1 MKREFD
7 PGYDSQPFR
16 LLCESYPGEEVY
28 PRHDFRIEWGPVFHR
43 GRLDGSATV
52 LLIGQDPAANEA
64 IVRRILVGVAGKRTQ
79 GLLRKLGL
87 TRSYVMVNAFLYSVY
102 GQQGGEKHRNDPKI
116 AAYRHQWLD
125 ALLVGKNVQA
135 VLSLGSLADSAWRQY
150 LATPSGAMLN
160 VAYAKLLH
168 PTYPDS
174 AAGGDPTL
182 LTQKTAELLANWN
195 TGLAKVR
202 AAVTRQDVAPDPE
215 PYGDAFEAD
224 EIVDIP
230 AFDIPAG
237 LPEWMRREDGWS
249 KRTGATTADK
259 RATLTVTVPAA
270 DMTSA
275 DAVTASVVERRA
287 AEGAAE
293 PADALALAAEPVD
306 PLPKGRLALAGR
318 VITMVRGER
327 PIEAGVV
334 YIQDGLIVAVRQAG
348 EAAPAGFTAADVLD
362 TGATLYPG
370 LIELHNHLAY
380 NILPMWKV
388 PRRFG
393 NRNEWSRRDPDY
405 AAAVK
410 GPMAIL
416 GTLPEVLPAIGR
428 YVECK
433 ALMGGATT
441 SQGIGLQ
448 SASGGQTKFFRGMI
462 RNVEQTGEPKDLPE
476 ARTRIPDFS
485 RGDIP
490 DFLAQL
496 TDPKTT
502 CFLYHLSEGTDGP
515 ARQRFLDLQLPNG
528 QWAITPTFAGIH
540 AVGLEVDDLRILQ
553 THGGAMVW
561 SPLSN
566 LVLYGATAKI
576 TAATDAGVRIALG
589 ADWSPSG
596 SKNIL
601 GELKAARV
609 AAGGAI
615 RDEELLAMATSVPAQ
630 ILGWDRGARDDLAGQ
645 ASRPDR
651 GGRHRQG
658 ERVRRPDRS
667 QGAGHRA
674 RGDQRRPALRHHAQH
689 GGGGRIRR
697 AGQGRRCG
705 AVARPLDG
713 SGQPAGAGDARGG
726 DADADEGVA
735 RPARAGEADRD
746 GAGHPRGGQGGG
758 RPDGRAGPLG
768 AG

>member
-7 PGYDSQPFR
+7 PGYDAQPFR

-87 TRSYVMVNAFLYSVY
+87 TRSYVMVNTFLYSVY

-150 LATPSGAMLN
+150 LATPSGALLT

-215 PYGDAFEAD
+215 PYGDAFKAD

-237 LPEWMRREDGWS
+237 LPAWMRREDGWS

-275 DAVTASVVERRA
+275 DAVTASRVERRA

-306 PLPKGRLALAGR
+306 PLPKGRLALEGR
-318 VITMVRGER
+318 VVTMVRGER

-348 EAAPAGFTAADVLD
+348 AAAPAGFTAADGLD

-380 NILPMWKV
+380 NILPMWKA

-490 DFLAQL
+490 DFLARA
-496 TDPKTT
+496 
-502 CFLYHLSEGTDGP
+502 DGP
-515 ARQRFLDLQLPNG
+515 EN
-528 QWAITPTFAGIH
+528 H
-540 AVGLEVDDLRILQ
+540 
-553 THGGAMVW
+553 
-561 SPLSN
+561 
-566 LVLYGATAKI
+566 VL
-576 TAATDAGVRIALG
+576 
-589 ADWSPSG
+589 
-596 SKNIL
+596 
-601 GELKAARV
+601 
-609 AAGGAI
+609 
-615 RDEELLAMATSVPAQ
+615 SVPPQ
-630 ILGWDRGARDDLAGQ
+630 RG
-645 ASRPDR
+645 
-651 GGRHRQG
+651 H
-658 ERVRRPDRS
+658 
-667 QGAGHRA
+667 
-674 RGDQRRPALRHHAQH
+674 
-689 GGGGRIRR
+689 
-697 AGQGRRCG
+697 
-705 AVARPLDG
+705 
-713 SGQPAGAGDARGG
+713 
-726 DADADEGVA
+726 
-735 RPARAGEADRD
+735 
-746 GAGHPRGGQGGG
+746 
-758 RPDGRAGPLG
+758 GRAGPAEVPGSAVAQRPVGDHPDVRGDPRGRAGGRRSEDPADARRRHGLVAPEQPRAVRGHREDHGRDGRGGADRAGRGLVALREQEPPGGAQGG
-768 AG
+768 AGGGRRGDSRRGASRHGDVGARADPGLGP